1 MATVNQQ
8 PQVDIRDLRE
18 EDIDAVLAID
28 QKVAGDDRAT
38 TYAISPSSDIAGELD
53 VSVVA
58 EVSGKVVGFLL
69 GQLADSRYETADTA
83 WLRLIGIAP
92 DYQRLGIGSRMMQAF
107 LERCRRKKVQSV
119 RIMISW
125 NDWWMLSFVG
135 SLGFTRAERVEY
147 FKTIDY

>member
-1 MATVNQQ
+1 MAAAKQQ

-28 QKVAGDDRAT
+28 QKVTGSDRAI
-38 TYAISPSSDIAGELD
+38 TYATSPSSDIAGEVD

-58 EVSGKVVGFLL
+58 EVSGNVVGFLL
-69 GQLADSRYETADTA
+69 GQLADSRYELADRA
-83 WLRLIGIAP
+83 WLQLIGIDP

-119 RIMISW
+119 RIMISG

-147 FKTIDY
+147 FKPIEY